1 MVQSPI
7 RILEQEARVGELI
20 DVEKKWWNIPLIE
33 DIFMKE
39 EVEVICNMP
48 ICLGGRPDRMV
59 WAGTKNG
66 AFTMR
71 SAYHLAQS
79 MEADGEGG
87 FMFIGETSKEF

>member
-1 MVQSPI
+1 
-7 RILEQEARVGELI
+7 
-20 DVEKKWWNIPLIE
+20 
-33 DIFMKE
+33 
-39 EVEVICNMP
+39 VICNMP

-87 FMFIGETSKEF
+87 FMFIGGDQQGILEENMRVEGA